1 MKVNINLNNFVSN
14 HKINETAL
22 TFKEIKEIKGKK
34 EIKKRET
41 DKLESNSLAEIN
53 TQRQTKEK
61 LIWDIQELKEIEA
74 KLRNKKFPNEKIE
87 LASGVV
93 IVDIQKFISSHL
105 ETCRNLPGKSLSL
118 PCFIRLKALLNRI

>member
-1 MKVNINLNNFVSN
+1 VKVNINLNNFVSN

-61 LIWDIQELKEIEA
+61 LIWDIQELEEIEA
-74 KLRNKKFPNEKIE
+74 KLRNKKFPNEKIQ
-87 LASGVV
+87 LTPGVA
-93 IVDIQKFISSHL
+93 IVDIEKFISSHF
-105 ETCRNLPGKSLSL
+105 ETCRNYPGERLSF
-118 PCFIRLKALLNRI
+118 PCLIRLKAFVNII